1 VVIFGQSETQE
12 KSDHYGD
19 PTVQNQE
26 PSDVVQTD
34 VGESFIGPLQRST
47 PRFPLPKP
55 HVSIKLTQGVKVSVR
70 GPSTGP
76 YLGARQG
83 FYKHGFTIE
92 QKEWLDTHVG
102 TTVAH
107 YLWEHG
113 QGDWILLGSR
123 WASGA
128 ILYLDFR
135 FRDKSKAM
143 MFKLRWYD
151 SL

>member
-1 VVIFGQSETQE
+1 MAFLGESESQGSDSENNNFAIQE
-12 KSDHYGD
+12 A
-19 PTVQNQE
+19 Q
-26 PSDVVQTD
+26 PSDVVQAD
-34 VGESFIGPLQRST
+34 VGESFIGPLQRSA

-55 HVSIKLTQGVKVSVR
+55 HVSIKLTQGVKISIR

-92 QKEWLDTHVG
+92 QKEWLDTYVG